1 MADTHCSL
9 DLICRPACS
18 ICRIGLKAIDGRSA
32 TTEDASGWVRA
43 GDVVLQMLDG
53 LLLL

>member
-1 MADTHCSL
+1 MADTPCSL

-18 ICRIGLKAIDGRSA
+18 ICIGLKAIDRRSA

>member
-1 MADTHCSL
+1 MADTRCSL

-18 ICRIGLKAIDGRSA
+18 ICHIGLKAIDRRSA
-32 TTEDASGWVRA
+32 TAEDASGWVRA

>member
-1 MADTHCSL
+1 MADTRCSL
-9 DLICRPACS
+9 GFDLSASALDLPYRF
-18 ICRIGLKAIDGRSA
+18 GAIDRRSA
-32 TTEDASGWVRA
+32 TTEDASGWVCA